1 MSELKERTW
10 QEALYASLRENGV
23 DLFVH
28 VPDGG
33 HGKLIE
39 LATLDPDVEAIA
51 LTNEIEGVPI
61 LAGYHLGG
69 RRGVLLMQSS
79 GVGNCVNQFSLIEIG
94 RFPFLT
100 IVTMRGDFGEQNAW
114 QFPMGQAVEPVM
126 HAMNIRTVKVV
137 EPSGVVAAAT
147 AGVNM
152 AFRGK
157 QGVAVLLGQ
166 ALLGAKSF

>member
-1 MSELKERTW
+1 MTEPEEKPW
-10 QEALYASLRENGV
+10 QQALYASLRENGV

-33 HGKLIE
+33 HGKLID
-39 LATLDPDVEAIA
+39 LATQDPDVEAIA
-51 LTNEIEGVPI
+51 LANEIEGVPL

-100 IVTMRGDFGEQNAW
+100 IVTMRGDYGEQNAW

-126 HAMNIRTVKVV
+126 QAMNIRTVKVTRAA
-137 EPSGVVAAAT
+137 EVAPAAD